1 MYDGIKPPGKSIVNV
16 AFHIRRQD
24 DKTVVIFDSFKE
36 NEIFPG
42 HSYIEECSCFRFV
55 RSGAHTVF

>member
-1 MYDGIKPPGKSIVNV
+1 MYDGIKPPGKSIVNA

-24 DKTVVIFDSFKE
+24 DKAVVIFDSFKE

-42 HSYIEECSCFRFV
+42 HMLY
-55 RSGAHTVF
+55 